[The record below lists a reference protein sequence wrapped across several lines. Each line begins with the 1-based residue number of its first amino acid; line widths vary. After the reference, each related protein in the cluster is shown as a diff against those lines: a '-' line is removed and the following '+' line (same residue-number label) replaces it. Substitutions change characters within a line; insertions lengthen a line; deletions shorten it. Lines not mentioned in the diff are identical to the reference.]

1 MKNTWVPK
9 LKLKPCVFSNCVGTV
24 RIFNFEPHQKL
35 SIWAPPRTTIFL
47 VGPKAEDKLVSFQT
61 LTQSIPV

>member
-1 MKNTWVPK
+1 MGAKVETK
-9 LKLKPCVFSNCVGTV
+9 TLCFSNCVGTV
-24 RIFNFEPHQKL
+24 RIFNFEPHQKS

-47 VGPKAEDKLVSFQT
+47 VGPKTEDKLVSFQT